1 MKKIIIEGDHKIA
14 TEVIDQIALWDKAII
29 RQQVDTLIGYCSEK
43 VSLFDVSAQID
54 GIQEYRKEWE
64 KLSPYFSQHIDILRR
79 NIKLHIATD
88 LAVMHCLTKV
98 VDVASETTLVP
109 WCRTT
114 LCLQKP
120 QQHWLVVHQ
129 HISIPINMQTGNI
142 ILIKDQPK
150 LRLVV

>member
-1 MKKIIIEGDHKIA
+1 MIEGDQEIA

-29 RQQVDTLIGYCSEK
+29 RQQIDTVIEYCSEK
-43 VSLFDVSAQID
+43 VSLFDVSSQIT
-54 GIQEYRKEWE
+54 GIREYRQEWE
-64 KLSPYFSQHIDILRR
+64 KLSPYFSQYIDIIRSD
-79 NIKLHIATD
+79 IKIHTATD

-98 VDVASETTLVP
+98 VDVSTDTTLVP

-114 LCLQKP
+114 LCMQKE
-120 QQHWLVVHQ
+120 QQRWLVVHQ

-142 ILIKDQPK
+142 ILIKDKPK

>member
-1 MKKIIIEGDHKIA
+1 MKKIAIEGDREIA

-29 RQQVDTLIGYCSEK
+29 RQQIDTVIEYCSEK
-43 VSLFDVSAQID
+43 VSLFDVSSQII
-54 GIQEYRKEWE
+54 GIKAYRQEWE

-79 NIKLHIATD
+79 DIKLHISAD

-98 VDVASETTLVP
+98 VDVSTDTTIVP

-114 LCLQKP
+114 LCLQK
-120 QQHWLVVHQ
+120 QEQRWLVVHQ

-142 ILIKDQPK
+142 ILIKDTPK